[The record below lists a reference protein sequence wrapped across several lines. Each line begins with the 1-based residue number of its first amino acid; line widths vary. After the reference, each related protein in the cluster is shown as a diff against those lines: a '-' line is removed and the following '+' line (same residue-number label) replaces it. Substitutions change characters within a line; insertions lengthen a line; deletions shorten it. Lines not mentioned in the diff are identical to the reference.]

1 MRHARENFEKVID
14 LQCKK
19 KYWRHDD
26 SVKHFNLNYECS
38 HDPKGQFFF
47 RVIMM
52 EVEKVNM
59 ITLVG
64 SKFKQSEV
72 TTLLLTR
79 NAQLCFLNNGWRNSK
94 IPT

>member
-1 MRHARENFEKVID
+1 
-14 LQCKK
+14 
-19 KYWRHDD
+19 
-26 SVKHFNLNYECS
+26 VKHFNLNYECS

-79 NAQLCFLNNGWRNSK
+79 NARLYFLNNGWRNSK